1 MRPMLLALA
10 LLAFAATASAQDTGP
25 GDALGPCSAD
35 ATRLCADVPAGHG
48 AKMKCLNEHEADLG
62 PECKE
67 RLAAVKT
74 RMKELVDEIEKACG
88 DDGKKLCPE
97 SKLGSGLLPCL
108 VEHEHDLSA
117 PCHEWISAHHRPGA
131 AP

>member
-1 MRPMLLALA
+1 VRGVLLALA
-10 LLAFAATASAQDTGP
+10 LLGFAATAAAQDS
-25 GDALGPCSAD
+25 GDALGPCQAD

-67 RLAAVKT
+67 RMASVKA
-74 RMKELVDEIEKACG
+74 RMKVLVDEIEKACG
-88 DDGKKLCPE
+88 DDGKKLCPD
-97 SKLGSGLLPCL
+97 SKLGAGLLPCL
-108 VEHEHDLSA
+108 VEHEHDLST
-117 PCHEWISAHHRPGA
+117 PCHEWISAHHRPGT